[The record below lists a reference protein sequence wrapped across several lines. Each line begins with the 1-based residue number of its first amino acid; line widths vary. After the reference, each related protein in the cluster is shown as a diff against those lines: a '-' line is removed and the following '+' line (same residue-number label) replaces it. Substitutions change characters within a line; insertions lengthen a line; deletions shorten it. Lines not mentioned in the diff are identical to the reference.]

1 MRAKLTTLEWGLDR
15 LSERIENVLRLAAD
29 TGDKL
34 ARQLHQRER

>member
-15 LSERIENVLRLAAD
+15 LSERIESVLRLAAD

-34 ARQLHQRER
+34 VRQLHQREH